1 MQPLSS
7 PPKVSRDT
15 PSPGAALNKNPWQS
29 ESMTAQRK
37 LGRPSKGYGPRHTVA
52 VQLSPEEFQV
62 LQQITAEMGMKP
74 GPFLTEKAQA
84 IIAALR
90 TEHFANQEAL
100 PLEKAS

>member
-1 MQPLSS
+1 MVQL
-7 PPKVSRDT
+7 KVWCDT
-15 PSPGAALNKNPWQS
+15 PRRDAGLFKDSWHS
-29 ESMTAQRK
+29 EAMNAQRK
-37 LGRPSKGYGPRHTVA
+37 IGRPSKGYGPRHTVA
-52 VQLSPEEFQV
+52 VQLSPEEFQI

-74 GPFLTEKAQA
+74 GPFLTEKSQA